1 MVMMIK
7 KTLCIPLG
15 IPLGIPANNL
25 DGKLNIYK
33 YKDCIYS
40 ES

>member
-1 MVMMIK
+1 MVMMIEIPY
-7 KTLCIPLG
+7 IPLG
-15 IPLGIPANNL
+15 ISKDNL
-25 DGKLNIYK
+25 NEKLNIYK